1 MVRSFSDFEANLT
14 SVERIQE
21 YCDLP
26 QEVWNICKVYLQSL
40 FIRKKIILSQKA
52 PWEIEK
58 TKPDKNWPHGGEI
71 KFENYGLKYRE
82 ELDFVLNGLNVH
94 INAGEK
100 VFIYF

>member
-1 MVRSFSDFEANLT
+1 M
-14 SVERIQE
+14 
-21 YCDLP
+21 
-26 QEVWNICKVYLQSL
+26 QSL
-40 FIRKKIILSQKA
+40 SSKFIYKKKIILSQKA